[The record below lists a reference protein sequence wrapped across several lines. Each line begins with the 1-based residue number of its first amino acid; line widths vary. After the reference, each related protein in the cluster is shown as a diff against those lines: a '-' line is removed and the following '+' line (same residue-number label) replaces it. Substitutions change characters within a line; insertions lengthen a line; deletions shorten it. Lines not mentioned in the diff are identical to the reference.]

1 MMEVDDEQSPNSGSP
16 DSSRSESPATASTPS
31 PMIEVEETVTILPPH
46 KAKNGKQKVSTKSR
60 DVRPVPDIIKPRAYQ
75 REMLEQS
82 LKRNIIVAMDTG
94 SGKTQVAVL
103 RIQAELER
111 CSPDKLVWF
120 LGNTVGLVEQ
130 QYNVI
135 KGQMPSV
142 PMRSLTGQFNID
154 TWSPSIWP
162 QILEG
167 TRIIVSTFSI
177 LRDALDHAFVT
188 MDMLAL
194 IVFDEVHNCVKNNP
208 GRKIMIN
215 FYHRHKNAGLPVPA
229 ILGLTASPIISSDL
243 KEIEKLEN
251 TMDAICV
258 TPTIHREQLL
268 KHINKPHL
276 VRSLYE
282 VTKIPPR
289 TPLMQQLQ
297 SEYSNMDIAKDPEVL
312 KLKALVANDEKKRE
326 KLMDVIMKHDTFS
339 QQQIKGLWNKSREIL
354 AELGSWAADYYIS
367 QMIKNFL
374 GRIDEPS
381 TFTDAWSNEDRTY
394 LAGHLRRIN
403 IGVSDNSPPTE
414 QTVSH
419 KTSRLIHELLE
430 AKNDAVGI
438 IFVKERTAVHT
449 LCKLLNNYPPI
460 KDRYKV
466 GAIVGSSSYGLQKQ
480 KVYEYPI
487 GAENVLEEFR
497 SGAIDLL
504 VATSVL
510 EEGIDVPACNLVVSF
525 DEIATLKSFI
535 QRRGRA
541 RKQESKMIALMS
553 SGADT
558 RAWEDLEIGM
568 KERYEDDQRELDRL
582 DKQAWA
588 EDIDSTCY
596 IVKST
601 GARLDLH
608 NARQHLDR
616 FCRVVFRSDYV
627 NQLPEY
633 VFHKEETPYGGPILG
648 ATATLP
654 GGLPLNLRTF
664 KSACGWKSERN
675 AIRDAAFQAY
685 VALYEAGLVTDNL
698 APLNA
703 KSETVEEKIDLIT
716 EPLFDPWVQIAQ
728 RWKSDCDKQAYLFD
742 FTDDEFL
749 RPCLFWIILPALIDL
764 PRNITLYPGNG
775 SKWSIVCRS
784 VDEIPN
790 EVSSNEPDI
799 TSALLAMNFQY
810 RWDVDDREHVIKMF
824 LESTSISAPPH
835 VTRDSMAA
843 YPFRGAGEEQAKK
856 HRVLVRDQKNKPF
869 HYVRTIPSKPKI
881 RDVQH
886 PFYEY
891 EKAEEH
897 EEYLVLETWGTR
909 KDLLHDLRD
918 VQPKS
923 STTPYEYVLPI
934 SRARVDK
941 VGRRVVKCGLFI
953 PHIIHELEVHL
964 IASELSSTL
973 LKPVGIENL
982 QLVLEAIS
990 SPSACEPV
998 DYQRLEFLGD
1008 SILKFCTVT
1017 QAYSEHPSWPEGLL
1031 NHFKDRLVSNERL
1044 QRVCIEKGLSKFILS
1059 KSFTALRWRPRYLD
1073 DIPKGILPPRPAP
1086 TRGSKTLA
1094 DVVEA
1099 LIGASYHDGGM
1110 TKALKCISIF
1120 LGDRCNWHQEGVA
1133 RDILFAAAPSD
1144 VKLPSILEPLED
1156 LIKYTFKKKSL
1167 LIEAVTHASYATTMQ
1182 ERSYEQLEFLGDA
1195 VLDYIVVT
1203 KMFQHDPPIPTGRL
1217 HMIKTTIV
1225 NGEFLG
1231 FVNLINSIQRE
1242 DLEVERVELNG
1253 KPTIETT
1260 ALPLW
1265 KLTTKTTALPL
1276 WKFMRFN
1283 SSEMASAMVKTE
1295 ERFESMRQELVT
1307 ALWGDGHVPSGDGP
1321 YPWVLLA
1328 RLQPPKFYSDMF
1340 EALLGAVWVDSG
1352 SIEECTRVLERF
1364 QVMDYLKFVMEKDIH
1379 VQHPKEQ
1386 LSKLAIATKVKYT
1399 TTEIEEPE
1407 PLWSCELTIGERLVA
1422 EVEGSLNK
1430 VEAMAKAAEKA
1441 IRLLTGAMNAERASL
1456 RDDLAQ
1462 KQDEVSA
1469 DTSPEKESADHPME
1483 GTLTD
1488 NPEDKDPAVPPKREN
1503 KTKSLTEPPKNEKP
1517 KHLAAHPK
1525 EVGSAHGHIEE
1536 DLIDFSEDEM
1546 SVDGL
1551 KEVDLGY
1558 DSMEEDL
1565 IGFSD
1570 DETLDDRPS
1579 KKRPVDV
1586 SEDHEIADL
1595 PEKKKFKKF

>member
-1 MMEVDDEQSPNSGSP
+1 MMEVDEEQSPDSGSA
-16 DSSRSESPATASTPS
+16 DSSRSETPATASTPS
-31 PMIEVEETVTILPPH
+31 PVIEVEETVSILSTA
-46 KAKNGKQKVSTKSR
+46 KAKTGKQKASSKSKY
-60 DVRPVPDIIKPRAYQ
+60 VPLVPNIIKPRAYQ

-82 LKRNIIVAMDTG
+82 LRRNVIVAMDTG

-120 LGNTVGLVEQ
+120 LGKTVGLVEQ

-135 KGQMPSV
+135 QGQMPSV
-142 PMRSLTGQFNID
+142 PMRLLTGQLNID
-154 TWSPSIWP
+154 AWSPGVWP

-208 GRKIMIN
+208 GRKIMMN
-215 FYHRHKNAGLPVPA
+215 FYHRHKNAGMPVPA

-251 TMDAICV
+251 TMDAICA

-276 VRSLYE
+276 VRSLYD

-297 SEYSNMDIAKDPEVL
+297 SEYSNMDIAKDPEVI
-312 KLKALVANDEKKRE
+312 KLKALAANDEKKRE
-326 KLMDVIMKHDTFS
+326 RLMNLIMKHDTFS

-354 AELGSWAADYYIS
+354 AELGSWAANYYIS

-374 GRIDEPS
+374 GRIDDNIN
-381 TFTDAWSNEDRTY
+381 FTDAWSNEDRTY

-403 IGVSDNSPPTE
+403 IGVVDNSPPTE
-414 QTVSH
+414 QTISQ

-430 AKNDAVGI
+430 VNNDVVGI
-438 IFVKERTAVHT
+438 IFVKERTAAHT

-460 KDRYKV
+460 RDRYKV
-466 GAIVGSSSYGLQKQ
+466 GAIVGASSYGLQKQ

-487 GAENVLEEFR
+487 DSDKVLEDFR

-541 RKQESKMIALMS
+541 RMPESKMIALLS
-553 SGADT
+553 SSADT
-558 RAWEDLEIGM
+558 RAWEDLEVGM

-588 EDIDSTCY
+588 EDIDSTYY
-596 IVKST
+596 IVKNT
-601 GARLDLH
+601 GARLDLE

-616 FCRVVFRSDYV
+616 FCQVVFRTDYIT
-627 NQLPEY
+627 QLPEY
-633 VFHKEETPYGGPILG
+633 VFHKEETPYGGPILR
-648 ATATLP
+648 ATVTLP

-703 KSETVEEKIDLIT
+703 KSEKVEEKIDLIP

-728 RWKSDCDKQAYLFD
+728 RWKSDCDKQYYLFE
-742 FTDDEFL
+742 FTDEEFH
-749 RPCLFWIILPALIDL
+749 RPCLFGVILPALVDL
-764 PRNITLYPGNG
+764 PRNITLYPGSG
-775 SKWSIVCRS
+775 SKWSIVWSS
-784 VDEIPN
+784 VDDIPD
-790 EVSSNEPDI
+790 EVSSNERDI
-799 TSALLAMNFQY
+799 TSALLAMNFQH
-810 RWDVDDREHVIKMF
+810 RWNVEDREHVIKMT
-824 LESTSISAPPH
+824 LESTSIFPAPH

-856 HRVLVRDQKNKPF
+856 HRVLVRDQKNRPF
-869 HYVRTIPSKPKI
+869 HYVRMIPSKPKYL
-881 RDVQH
+881 DVQH

-891 EKAEEH
+891 EEAEEH
-897 EEYLVLETWGTR
+897 EEYLVLEKWGTR
-909 KDLLHDLRD
+909 NDLLHDLKD

-923 STTPYEYVLPI
+923 STKPYEYVLPI
-934 SRARVDK
+934 SHARVDK

-953 PHIIHELEVHL
+953 PHITHELEVHL

-998 DYQRLEFLGD
+998 NYQRLELLGD
-1008 SILKFCTVT
+1008 SILKFCAVT

-1044 QRVCIEKGLSKFILS
+1044 QRVCLEKGLSKFILS
-1059 KSFTALRWRPRYLD
+1059 KSFTALKWRPLYLD
-1073 DIPKGILPPRPAP
+1073 DVSKEKFRPRPAP

-1099 LIGASYHDGGM
+1099 LIGASYQDGGM
-1110 TKALKCISIF
+1110 TKALKCISVF
-1120 LGDRCNWHQEGVA
+1120 LGDKCNWHQEGVA

-1144 VKLPSILEPLED
+1144 VKLPSIIGPLED
-1156 LIKYTFKKKSL
+1156 LIKYTFRKKSL
-1167 LIEAVTHASYATTMQ
+1167 LLEAVTHPSYATIMQ

-1217 HMIKTTIV
+1217 HMIKTAIV
-1225 NGEFLG
+1225 NGDFLS
-1231 FVNLINSIQRE
+1231 FVNLTNSIERK
-1242 DLEVERVELNG
+1242 DLEVVTNSEPTTEATGDLEVKPEGKLVEL
-1253 KPTIETT
+1253 I
-1260 ALPLW
+1260 
-1265 KLTTKTTALPL
+1265 TKTTRLPL

-1283 SSEMASAMVKTE
+1283 SSEMVNAMVKTE
-1295 ERFESMRQELVT
+1295 ERFESMRSELDT
-1307 ALWGDGHVPSGDGP
+1307 ALWGGDY

-1340 EALLGAVWVDSG
+1340 EAIIGAVWVDSG
-1352 SIEECTRVLERF
+1352 SIEECTRVLESFRI
-1364 QVMDYLKFVMEKDIH
+1364 MEYLNLVMEKDIH

-1386 LSKLAIATKVKYT
+1386 LSKFALASKMKYT
-1399 TTEIEEPE
+1399 TTQIEEPE
-1407 PLWSCELTIGERLVA
+1407 PRWSCELTIGERLVA

-1441 IRLLTGAMNAERASL
+1441 IRLLTGEMN
-1456 RDDLAQ
+1456 RDDLAH

-1469 DTSPEKESADHPME
+1469 GTSPEKSIDHAME
-1483 GTLTD
+1483 GTLTE
-1488 NPEDKDPAVPPKREN
+1488 NSEDKDLVVGPKKES
-1503 KTKSLTEPPKNEKP
+1503 KTKSLVRPPKNENTKQ
-1517 KHLAAHPK
+1517 LATHPK
-1525 EVGSAHGHIEE
+1525 EVGLAHGPIEE

-1546 SVDGL
+1546 SVDRP
-1551 KEVDLGY
+1551 KEADLGY
-1558 DSMEEDL
+1558 HPMEEDL

-1570 DETLDDRPS
+1570 DGTSNDRPS

-1586 SEDHEIADL
+1586 SEDHEMADL
-1595 PEKKKFKKF
+1595 SEKKKFKKF

>member
-1 MMEVDDEQSPNSGSP
+1 MMEVDEEQSPNSGSA
-16 DSSRSESPATASTPS
+16 DSSRSESPAITSTPP
-31 PMIEVEETVTILPPH
+31 PMIVVEETVTIPPTDMAQNDKR
-46 KAKNGKQKVSTKSR
+46 KASNKSKDLR
-60 DVRPVPDIIKPRAYQ
+60 LVPNIIKPRAYQ
-75 REMLEQS
+75 REMLEQT
-82 LKRNIIVAMDTG
+82 LRRNAIIAMDTG

-111 CSPDKLVWF
+111 SSPDKLVWF
-120 LGNTVGLVEQ
+120 LGNTLGLVDQ

-142 PMRSLTGQFNID
+142 RMRLLTGQLNID
-154 TWSPSIWP
+154 TWNPEVWTR
-162 QILEG
+162 ILEG
-167 TRIIVSTFSI
+167 TRIIVSTFSV

-208 GRKIMIN
+208 GRKIMMN
-215 FYHRHKNAGLPVPA
+215 FYHRHKNAGMPVPA

-243 KEIEKLEN
+243 KEIEKLEI

-258 TPTIHREQLL
+258 TPTIHRQQLL
-268 KHINKPHL
+268 KHVNKPQL
-276 VRSLYE
+276 VCLLYD

-297 SEYSNMDIAKDPEVL
+297 SEYSNMEIAKDPEVL
-312 KLKALVANDEKKRE
+312 KLKALVADDEKKRE
-326 KLMDVIMKHDTFS
+326 KLMNMIMKHDTFS

-354 AELGSWAADYYIS
+354 VELGSWAVDYYIS

-374 GRIDEPS
+374 GRIDANR

-394 LAGHLRRIN
+394 LAGHLRRLN
-403 IGVSDNSPPTE
+403 ISVVGNSPPTD

-430 AKNDAVGI
+430 AKNKVVGI
-438 IFVKERTAVHT
+438 IFVKERTAAHT
-449 LCKLLNNYPPI
+449 LCELLNNFPPI
-460 KDRYKV
+460 QARYKV
-466 GAIVGSSSYGLQKQ
+466 GAIVGASSYGLQKQ
-480 KVYEYPI
+480 KVYEYPC
-487 GAENVLEEFR
+487 GGDQVLENFR

-541 RKQESKMIALMS
+541 RMPESKMIALLS
-553 SGADT
+553 SSADT
-558 RAWEDLEIGM
+558 RAWEELEKGM

-582 DKQAWA
+582 DTQARD
-588 EDIDSTCY
+588 EDIDSTYY
-596 IVKST
+596 IVKNT
-601 GARLDLH
+601 GARLDLD
-608 NARQHLDR
+608 NARQHLDH

-627 NQLPEY
+627 AQLPDY
-633 VFHKEETPYGGPILG
+633 VFHKEETPYGGPILR
-648 ATATLP
+648 ATLTLP
-654 GGLPLNLRTF
+654 AGLPLNLRQFT
-664 KSACGWKSERN
+664 SACGWKTERN
-675 AIRDAAFQAY
+675 AMKDAAFQAY

-698 APLNA
+698 VPLNA
-703 KSETVEEKIDLIT
+703 KSEKVEEKTDLIP

-742 FTDDEFL
+742 FTDDEFQ
-749 RPCLFWIILPALIDL
+749 RPCLFWVILPALIDL
-764 PRNITLYPGNG
+764 PRDITLYPGSG

-784 VDEIPN
+784 VDEIPDK
-790 EVSSNEPDI
+790 VSSNERDI
-799 TSALLAMNFQY
+799 TSALLAMNFKH
-810 RWDVDDREHVIKMF
+810 RWTVEDREHVIKMF
-824 LESTSISAPPH
+824 LESTSIFPARH
-835 VTRDSMAA
+835 VTQDDMGA
-843 YPFRGAGEEQAKK
+843 YPFLGVGVEQAKK
-856 HRVLVRDQKNKPF
+856 HRVLVRDQLNKPY
-869 HYVRTIPSKPKI
+869 HYVRTISSRPNVE
-881 RDVQH
+881 DVQSLFV
-886 PFYEY
+886 PASLWNETP
-891 EKAEEH
+891 E
-897 EEYLVLETWGTR
+897 EEYLVLEKWR
-909 KDLLHDLRD
+909 IRADLLHEVKG
-918 VQPKS
+918 VQSKS
-923 STTPYEYVLPI
+923 STKPYEYVLPI
-934 SRARVDK
+934 SYARVDN

-964 IASELSSTL
+964 IASELSNTL
-973 LKPVGIENL
+973 LKPVGIGNL

-998 DYQRLEFLGD
+998 DYQRLELLGD
-1008 SILKFCTVT
+1008 SILKFFAVT
-1017 QAYSEHPSWPEGLL
+1017 QAYSEHPTWPEGLL

-1044 QRVCIEKGLSKFILS
+1044 QQVCVEKGLSKFILS

-1073 DIPKGILPPRPAP
+1073 DILKEELPPRPAP

-1099 LIGASYHDGGM
+1099 LIGASYQDGGM
-1110 TKALKCISIF
+1110 TKALKCISVF
-1120 LGDRCNWHQEGVA
+1120 LGDKCNWHQEGVA

-1156 LIKYTFKKKSL
+1156 LLKYTFKKKSL
-1167 LIEAVTHASYATTMQ
+1167 LIEAVTHPSYATTMQ

-1217 HMIKTTIV
+1217 HMIKTAIV
-1225 NGEFLG
+1225 NGEFLSY
-1231 FVNLINSIQRE
+1231 VNLVNSIQRE
-1242 DLEVERVELNG
+1242 DLEVELVEPKG
-1253 KPTIETT
+1253 EHTTETT
-1260 ALPLW
+1260 APPLL
-1265 KLTTKTTALPL
+1265 KFTTKTTALPL

-1283 SSEMASAMVKTE
+1283 SSEMANAMVKTE
-1295 ERFESMRQELVT
+1295 ERFESMRQQLDVAFKE
-1307 ALWGDGHVPSGDGP
+1307 GGH

-1340 EALLGAVWVDSG
+1340 EAILGAIWVDSG
-1352 SIEECTRVLERF
+1352 SIEECTRVLDRF
-1364 QVMDYLKFVMEKDIH
+1364 QVMDYLKSVMEKNIH

-1386 LSKLAIATKVKYT
+1386 LSKFAFATKMKYT
-1399 TTEIEEPE
+1399 TTEIKNPV
-1407 PLWSCELTIGERLVA
+1407 PQWSCGLTIGERLVA

-1441 IRLLTGAMNAERASL
+1441 IRVLTGEMNEGDQEQASL

-1462 KQDEVSA
+1462 KQGEVSA
-1469 DTSPEKESADHPME
+1469 DTSPEKEPTDHPME

-1488 NPEDKDPAVPPKREN
+1488 NPEDKDPVVPPKREN
-1503 KTKSLTEPPKNEKP
+1503 KTKSLIEPLENEKP
-1517 KHLAAHPK
+1517 KNLATHPK
-1525 EVGSAHGHIEE
+1525 EVVLAHGRIEE
-1536 DLIDFSEDEM
+1536 DLIDFSEDET
-1546 SVDGL
+1546 SVDGP

-1558 DSMEEDL
+1558 HPMEEDL

-1570 DETLDDRPS
+1570 DEMLDARPS

-1595 PEKKKFKKF
+1595 PDKKKFKKF

>member
-1 MMEVDDEQSPNSGSP
+1 MMEVDEEQSPNSGSA

-31 PMIEVEETVTILPPH
+31 PMIEVEERVIILPTD
-46 KAKNGKQKVSTKSR
+46 KAQNGKQKASKKSK
-60 DVRPVPDIIKPRAYQ
+60 DVPRVPDIIKPRAYQ

-82 LKRNIIVAMDTG
+82 LRRNVIVAMDTG

-142 PMRSLTGQFNID
+142 PMRLLTGQLNID
-154 TWSPSIWP
+154 AWSPGVWP

-208 GRKIMIN
+208 GRMIMMN
-215 FYHRHKNAGLPVPA
+215 FYHRHKNAGMPVPA

-276 VRSLYE
+276 VRSLYD

-312 KLKALVANDEKKRE
+312 KLKALVANDEKNRE
-326 KLMDVIMKHDTFS
+326 KLLNVIMKHDTFS

-374 GRIDEPS
+374 GRIDKNI

-403 IGVSDNSPPTE
+403 IGVVDNLPPTE

-430 AKNDAVGI
+430 AKNAVVGI
-438 IFVKERTAVHT
+438 IFVKERTAAHT

-460 KDRYKV
+460 RDRYKV
-466 GAIVGSSSYGLQKQ
+466 GAIVGASSYGLQKQ

-487 GAENVLEEFR
+487 DSDKVLEDFR

-541 RKQESKMIALMS
+541 RMPESKMIALLS
-553 SGADT
+553 SSADT

-582 DKQAWA
+582 NKQAWA
-588 EDIDSTCY
+588 EDIDSTYY

-601 GARLDLH
+601 GARIDLH

-616 FCRVVFRSDYV
+616 FCRIVFRSDYIT
-627 NQLPEY
+627 QLPES
-633 VFHKEETPYGGPILG
+633 VFHKEETPYGGPILR
-648 ATATLP
+648 ATLTLP

-698 APLNA
+698 APINA
-703 KSETVEEKIDLIT
+703 KSEKVEEKTDLIP
-716 EPLFDPWVQIAQ
+716 EPLFDPWIQIAQ
-728 RWKSDCDKQAYLFD
+728 RWKSDCDKQVYLFD
-742 FTDDEFL
+742 FTDDEFD
-749 RPCLFWIILPALIDL
+749 RPCPFYVILPALIDL

-784 VDEIPN
+784 VDDIPD
-790 EVSSNEPDI
+790 EVSSNDPDI

-810 RWDVDDREHVIKMF
+810 RWTVEDREHVIKMS
-824 LESTSISAPPH
+824 LESTSIFPAPH

-856 HRVLVRDQKNKPF
+856 HRVLVRDQLNKPF
-869 HYVRTIPSKPKI
+869 HYVRTIPSKPGKG
-881 RDVQH
+881 DVHH

-891 EKAEEH
+891 EQAEEH
-897 EEYLVLETWGTR
+897 EEYLVLETWGAR
-909 KDLLHDLRD
+909 NDLLHVLKD

-923 STTPYEYVLPI
+923 STKPYEYVLPI
-934 SRARVDK
+934 SHARVDK

-998 DYQRLEFLGD
+998 DYQRLELLGD
-1008 SILKFCTVT
+1008 SILKFCAVT
-1017 QAYSEHPSWPEGLL
+1017 QAYSEHPTWPEGLL
-1031 NHFKDRLVSNERL
+1031 NYFKDRLVSNERL
-1044 QRVCIEKGLSKFILS
+1044 QLVCLEKGLSKFILS
-1059 KSFTALRWRPRYLD
+1059 KSFTALKWRPLYLD
-1073 DIPKGILPPRPAP
+1073 DIPKENSPPRPAP

-1099 LIGASYHDGGM
+1099 LIGASYQDGGM
-1110 TKALKCISIF
+1110 TKALKCISVF
-1120 LGDRCNWHQEGVA
+1120 LGDKCNWHQEGVA

-1217 HMIKTTIV
+1217 HMIKTAIV
-1225 NGEFLG
+1225 NGEFLS
-1231 FVNLINSIQRE
+1231 FVNLVNSIQRE
-1242 DLEVERVELNG
+1242 DLEVDTNG
-1253 KPTIETT
+1253 KLE
-1260 ALPLW
+1260 
-1265 KLTTKTTALPL
+1265 TKTTALPL

-1283 SSEMASAMVKTE
+1283 SSEMANAMVKTE

-1307 ALWGDGHVPSGDGP
+1307 ALWGDGHEPSGDGH

-1340 EALLGAVWVDSG
+1340 EAILGAVWVDSG

-1364 QVMDYLKFVMEKDIH
+1364 QVMKYLEFIMKNHIH

-1386 LSKLAIATKVKYT
+1386 LSKFAFATKMKYT

-1407 PLWSCELTIGERLVA
+1407 PRWSCELTIGERLVA

-1441 IRLLTGAMNAERASL
+1441 IRLLTGEMNAERASL

-1469 DTSPEKESADHPME
+1469 DTLPEKESTDHPME

-1488 NPEDKDPAVPPKREN
+1488 NSEDKHPVVPPKRED
-1503 KTKSLTEPPKNEKP
+1503 KTKSLVKPPKNEKP
-1517 KHLAAHPK
+1517 KHLAGHPK
-1525 EVGSAHGHIEE
+1525 EVVLAHGSIEE
-1536 DLIDFSEDEM
+1536 DLIEFSEDEM
-1546 SVDGL
+1546 SVDSP

-1558 DSMEEDL
+1558 HSMEEDL

-1570 DETLDDRPS
+1570 DETLDGRPS

-1586 SEDHEIADL
+1586 SEGHEITDL

>member
-1 MMEVDDEQSPNSGSP
+1 MEVDEEQSPNSGSA

-31 PMIEVEETVTILPPH
+31 PMIEVEETMTILPTD
-46 KAKNGKQKVSTKSR
+46 KAQNGKQKASNTSK
-60 DVRPVPDIIKPRAYQ
+60 DVPLVPDIIKPRAYQ

-82 LKRNIIVAMDTG
+82 LKRNAIVAMDTG

-103 RIQAELER
+103 RIQAELDR
-111 CSPDKLVWF
+111 SSPDKLMWF
-120 LGNTVGLVEQ
+120 LGNTVSLCEQ

-142 PMRSLTGQFNID
+142 PMRLLTGPLNID
-154 TWSPSIWP
+154 AWSPEVWP
-162 QILEG
+162 QILKG
-167 TRIIVSTFSI
+167 TRIVVSTFSI
-177 LRDALDHAFVT
+177 LREALDHAFVT

-194 IVFDEVHNCVKNNP
+194 IVFDEVHNCVKNSC
-208 GRKIMIN
+208 GRKIMMN
-215 FYHRHKNAGLPVPA
+215 FYHRHKNAGMPVPA

-268 KHINKPHL
+268 KQVNKPHL
-276 VRSLYE
+276 VFSLYDI
-282 VTKIPPR
+282 TKIPSR

-297 SEYSNMDIAKDPEVL
+297 SEYSNMEIAKDPGVL

-326 KLMDVIMKHDTFS
+326 RLMNVIMKHDTFS

-354 AELGSWAADYYIS
+354 AELGSWAVDYYIS

-374 GRIDEPS
+374 GRIDAHS

-403 IGVSDNSPPTE
+403 IGVVDNSPPTE

-419 KTSRLIHELLE
+419 KTGRLIHELLE
-430 AKNDAVGI
+430 AENKVVGI
-438 IFVKERTAVHT
+438 IFVKERTAAHT
-449 LCKLLNNYPPI
+449 LCQLLNNYPPI
-460 KDRYKV
+460 RDRYKV
-466 GAIVGSSSYGLQKQ
+466 GAIVGASSYGLQKQ
-480 KVYEYPI
+480 KVYEYPSDP
-487 GAENVLEEFR
+487 GHPVLEDFR

-541 RKQESKMIALMS
+541 RMQESKMIALLS
-553 SGADT
+553 SSADT
-558 RAWEDLEIGM
+558 RAWEELEKCM
-568 KERYEDDQRELDRL
+568 KERYEDDQRELARL
-582 DKQAWA
+582 DEQAQA
-588 EDIDSTCY
+588 EDIDSTYY
-596 IVKST
+596 IVKNT
-601 GARLDLH
+601 GARLDLD
-608 NARQHLDR
+608 NARQHLDH

-627 NQLPEY
+627 GQLPDY
-633 VFHKEETPYGGPILG
+633 VFHKEETPYGGPILR
-648 ATATLP
+648 ATLTLP
-654 GGLPLNLRTF
+654 GGLPLNLRKFT
-664 KSACGWKSERN
+664 SACGWKTERN
-675 AIRDAAFQAY
+675 AMKDAAFQAY

-698 APLNA
+698 VPLNA
-703 KSETVEEKIDLIT
+703 KSEKVEEKTDLIP

-728 RWKSDCDKQAYLFD
+728 RWKSDCDKQLYLFD
-742 FTDDEFL
+742 FTDDEFH
-749 RPCLFWIILPALIDL
+749 RPCPFYIILPALIDL
-764 PRNITLYPGNG
+764 PRNITLYPGSG

-784 VDEIPN
+784 VDDIPD
-790 EVSSNEPDI
+790 EVSSNDPDI

-810 RWDVDDREHVIKMF
+810 RWKVEDREHVIKMS
-824 LESTSISAPPH
+824 LESTSIFPAPH
-835 VTRDSMAA
+835 VSRDSMAA

-856 HRVLVRDQKNKPF
+856 HRVLVRDQQNKPF
-869 HYVRTIPSKPKI
+869 HYVRTIPSKPEAG
-881 RDVQH
+881 DVQR
-886 PFYEY
+886 PFYEFD
-891 EKAEEH
+891 KAEVD
-897 EEYLVLETWGTR
+897 EEYLVLERWGTR
-909 KDLLHDLRD
+909 NDLLHDSKD

-923 STTPYEYVLPI
+923 STKPYEYVLPI
-934 SRARVDK
+934 SYARVDK
-941 VGRRVVKCGLFI
+941 VGRRVVKCGRFI

-973 LKPVGIENL
+973 LKPVGIKNL

-990 SPSACEPV
+990 SPSACEPI
-998 DYQRLEFLGD
+998 DYQRLELLGD
-1008 SILKFCTVT
+1008 SILKFCAVS

-1044 QRVCIEKGLSKFILS
+1044 QLVCLEKGLSKFILT
-1059 KSFTALRWRPRYLD
+1059 KSFTALKWRPRYLD
-1073 DIPKGILPPRPAP
+1073 DIPKEKLPPRPAP

-1099 LIGASYHDGGM
+1099 LIGASYQDGGM
-1110 TKALKCISIF
+1110 TKALKCISVF

-1144 VKLPSILEPLED
+1144 IKLPCILEPLED

-1195 VLDYIVVT
+1195 VLDYIVVA

-1217 HMIKTTIV
+1217 HMIKTAIV
-1225 NGEFLG
+1225 NGEFLS
-1231 FVNLINSIQRE
+1231 FVNLVNSIQRE
-1242 DLEVERVELNG
+1242 DLEVETDG
-1253 KPTIETT
+1253 KLI
-1260 ALPLW
+1260 
-1265 KLTTKTTALPL
+1265 TKTTVLPL

-1283 SSEMASAMVKTE
+1283 SSEIANAMVKTE
-1295 ERFESMRQELVT
+1295 ERFESMRQKLVT
-1307 ALWGDGHVPSGDGP
+1307 ALWGDGHVPRGDGH

-1340 EALLGAVWVDSG
+1340 EAILGAVWVDSG
-1352 SIEECTRVLERF
+1352 STEECTRVLERF

-1386 LSKLAIATKVKYT
+1386 LSKFAFATKMKYT
-1399 TTEIEEPE
+1399 TTEIKEPE
-1407 PLWSCELTIGERLVA
+1407 PRWSCELTIGERLVA

-1430 VEAMAKAAEKA
+1430 VEAMTKAAEKA
-1441 IRLLTGAMNAERASL
+1441 IRLLTGEINA
-1456 RDDLAQ
+1456 
-1462 KQDEVSA
+1462 KQDKVSA
-1469 DTSPEKESADHPME
+1469 DTSPEKESTDHPME

-1488 NPEDKDPAVPPKREN
+1488 NPEDKDPVVPPKREN
-1503 KTKSLTEPPKNEKP
+1503 KMKSLVEPPNNEKR

-1525 EVGSAHGHIEE
+1525 EVVLAHGPVEE

-1546 SVDGL
+1546 LVDRP

-1558 DSMEEDL
+1558 HSMEEDL
-1565 IGFSD
+1565 IGFSE

-1595 PEKKKFKKF
+1595 PEKKRFKKF

>member
-1 MMEVDDEQSPNSGSP
+1 MMEVDEEHSPNSGSA

-31 PMIEVEETVTILPPH
+31 PMIEVKETVTILPTD
-46 KAKNGKQKVSTKSR
+46 KALNGKQKASNKSK
-60 DVRPVPDIIKPRAYQ
+60 DVPRVPDIIKPRAYQ

-82 LKRNIIVAMDTG
+82 LRRNVVVAMDTG

-111 CSPDKLVWF
+111 CSPDKIVWF
-120 LGNTVGLVEQ
+120 LGKTVGLVEQ

-142 PMRSLTGQFNID
+142 SMRLLTGQLNIE
-154 TWSPSIWP
+154 TWSPGVWP

-194 IVFDEVHNCVKNNP
+194 INNP
-208 GRKIMIN
+208 GRMVMMN
-215 FYHRHKNAGLPVPA
+215 FYHRHKNAGMPVPA

-276 VRSLYE
+276 VRSLYN

-312 KLKALVANDEKKRE
+312 KLKALVADDKKKRE
-326 KLMDVIMKHDTFS
+326 KLMNLIMKHDTFS

-354 AELGSWAADYYIS
+354 AELGTWAADHYIS

-374 GRIDEPS
+374 GRIDENI

-403 IGVSDNSPPTE
+403 IGVVDNSPPTE

-430 AKNDAVGI
+430 AENDVVGI
-438 IFVKERTAVHT
+438 IFVKERTAAHT

-460 KDRYKV
+460 RDRFKV
-466 GAIVGSSSYGLQKQ
+466 GAIVGASSYGLQKQ

-487 GAENVLEEFR
+487 DSDKVLEDFR

-541 RKQESKMIALMS
+541 RMPESKMIALLS
-553 SGADT
+553 SSADT
-558 RAWEDLEIGM
+558 RAWEDLEVGM

-582 DKQAWA
+582 NKQAWA
-588 EDIDSTCY
+588 EDIDSAYY

-616 FCRVVFRSDYV
+616 FCRVVFRSDYIT
-627 NQLPEY
+627 QLPEY
-633 VFHKEETPYGGPILG
+633 VFHKEDTPYGGPILR
-648 ATATLP
+648 ATVTLP

-698 APLNA
+698 APINA
-703 KSETVEEKIDLIT
+703 KSEKVEEKTDLIP
-716 EPLFDPWVQIAQ
+716 EPLFDPWIQIAQ
-728 RWKSDCDKQAYLFD
+728 RWKSDCDKQFYLFE
-742 FTDDEFL
+742 FTDDEFS
-749 RPCLFWIILPALIDL
+749 RPCLVGVILPALIDL
-764 PRNITLYPGNG
+764 PRNITLYPGSG
-775 SKWSIVCRS
+775 SKWSIVWSS
-784 VDEIPN
+784 VDDVPD
-790 EVSSNEPDI
+790 EVSSNDLDI
-799 TSALLAMNFQY
+799 TSALLAMNFQH
-810 RWDVDDREHVIKMF
+810 RWAVEDREHVIKMT
-824 LESTSISAPPH
+824 LESTSIFPAPR

-856 HRVLVRDQKNKPF
+856 HRVLVRDQENRPF
-869 HYVRTIPSKPKI
+869 HYVRTIPSKPNYL
-881 RDVQH
+881 DVQH

-897 EEYLVLETWGTR
+897 EEYLVLERWGTR
-909 KDLLHDLRD
+909 NDLLHRFKDA
-918 VQPKS
+918 QPKS
-923 STTPYEYVLPI
+923 STKPYEYVLPI
-934 SRARVDK
+934 SHARVDK

-998 DYQRLEFLGD
+998 DYQRLELLGD
-1008 SILKFCTVT
+1008 SILKFCAVT
-1017 QAYSEHPSWPEGLL
+1017 QAYSEHPTWPEGLL

-1044 QRVCIEKGLSKFILS
+1044 QRVCLEKGLSKFILS
-1059 KSFTALRWRPRYLD
+1059 KSFTALKWRPLYLD
-1073 DIPKGILPPRPAP
+1073 DIPKEKFPPRPAP

-1099 LIGASYHDGGM
+1099 LIGASYQDGGM
-1110 TKALKCISIF
+1110 TKALKCISVF
-1120 LGDRCNWHQEGVA
+1120 LGDKCNWHHEGVA

-1182 ERSYEQLEFLGDA
+1182 ERPYEQLEFLGDA

-1217 HMIKTTIV
+1217 HMIKTAIV
-1225 NGEFLG
+1225 NGEFLS
-1231 FVNLINSIQRE
+1231 FVNLVNSVQRE
-1242 DLEVERVELNG
+1242 DLEVNREGQL
-1253 KPTIETT
+1253 I
-1260 ALPLW
+1260 A
-1265 KLTTKTTALPL
+1265 KTTALPL

-1283 SSEMASAMVKTE
+1283 SSEMANAMVKTG
-1295 ERFESMRQELVT
+1295 ERFESMRQQLVT
-1307 ALWGDGHVPSGDGP
+1307 ALWGDGHEPSGDGP

-1340 EALLGAVWVDSG
+1340 EAILGAVWVDSG
-1352 SIEECTRVLERF
+1352 LIEECTRVLERF
-1364 QVMDYLKFVMEKDIH
+1364 QVMEYLEFVMKNDIH

-1386 LSKLAIATKVKYT
+1386 LSKFALATKMKYT
-1399 TTEIEEPE
+1399 TTEIKEPE
-1407 PLWSCELTIGERLVA
+1407 PQWSCELTIGERLVA

-1441 IRLLTGAMNAERASL
+1441 IRLLTGEMNAVDQQQDAM
-1456 RDDLAQ
+1456 
-1462 KQDEVSA
+1462 KQDKVSA
-1469 DTSPEKESADHPME
+1469 NTLPDKESTDHPME
-1483 GTLTD
+1483 GTLT
-1488 NPEDKDPAVPPKREN
+1488 NNAEDKDPVVPSKRES
-1503 KTKSLTEPPKNEKP
+1503 KTKLLIESSKNEKP
-1517 KHLAAHPK
+1517 KHLVAHPK
-1525 EVGSAHGHIEE
+1525 EVGLAHRPIEE

-1546 SVDGL
+1546 SVDRP
-1551 KEVDLGY
+1551 KEVDSGY
-1558 DSMEEDL
+1558 HSMEEDL

-1570 DETLDDRPS
+1570 DEMLNNRPS

-1586 SEDHEIADL
+1586 SEDPEIADH
-1595 PEKKKFKKF
+1595 PEKKKFKKL

>member
-1 MMEVDDEQSPNSGSP
+1 MLLKAKHYPQTFLRSLAFHQSLSYVKTASPKCTRIPQHLARPRLQHCYSVLPHDEKMMEVDEEQSPNSGSA
-16 DSSRSESPATASTPS
+16 DSSRPESPATASTPS
-31 PMIEVEETVTILPPH
+31 PMIEVEEKITILPTD
-46 KAKNGKQKVSTKSR
+46 KALNGKQKASNKSK
-60 DVRPVPDIIKPRAYQ
+60 DVPRVPDIIKPRAYQ

-82 LKRNIIVAMDTG
+82 LRRNVIVAMDTG

-103 RIQAELER
+103 RIQAEIDR
-111 CSPDKLVWF
+111 CSPSKLVWF
-120 LGNTVGLVEQ
+120 LGKTVGLVEQ

-142 PMRSLTGQFNID
+142 PMRLLTGQLNID
-154 TWSPSIWP
+154 AWSPGVWP

-194 IVFDEVHNCVKNNP
+194 IVVDEVHNCVKNNP
-208 GRKIMIN
+208 GRMIMMN
-215 FYHRHKNAGLPVPA
+215 FYHRHKNAGMPVPA

-251 TMDAICV
+251 TMDAVCV

-276 VRSLYE
+276 VRSLYN

-297 SEYSNMDIAKDPEVL
+297 SEYLNMDIAKDPEVL
-312 KLKALVANDEKKRE
+312 KLKALVADDEKKRE
-326 KLMDVIMKHDTFS
+326 KLMNLVMKHDTFS

-374 GRIDEPS
+374 VRIDGNI

-403 IGVSDNSPPTE
+403 IGVIDNSPPTE

-430 AKNDAVGI
+430 AKDDAVGI
-438 IFVKERTAVHT
+438 IFVKERTAAHT

-460 KDRYKV
+460 RDRYKV
-466 GAIVGSSSYGLQKQ
+466 GAIVGASSYGLQKQ

-487 GAENVLEEFR
+487 DTDKVLEDFR

-510 EEGIDVPACNLVVSF
+510 EEGIDIPACNLVVSF

-541 RKQESKMIALMS
+541 RMPESKMIALLS
-553 SGADT
+553 SSADT

-582 DKQAWA
+582 NKQAWA
-588 EDIDSTCY
+588 EDIDSTYY
-596 IVKST
+596 IVRST

-616 FCRVVFRSDYV
+616 FCRVVFRSDYIT
-627 NQLPEY
+627 QLPEY
-633 VFHKEETPYGGPILG
+633 VFHKEETPYGGPILR
-648 ATATLP
+648 ATVTLP
-654 GGLPLNLRTF
+654 GGLPLDLRTF

-698 APLNA
+698 APINA
-703 KSETVEEKIDLIT
+703 KSEKVEEKIDLIP
-716 EPLFDPWVQIAQ
+716 EPLFDPWIQIAQ
-728 RWKSDCDKQAYLFD
+728 RWKSDCDKQAYLFH
-742 FTDDEFL
+742 FTDDEFE
-749 RPCLFWIILPALIDL
+749 RPCPFYVILPALIDL

-775 SKWSIVCRS
+775 LEWSIVCCS
-784 VDEIPN
+784 VDDIPD
-790 EVSSNEPDI
+790 EVSSNDPDI

-810 RWDVDDREHVIKMF
+810 RWTVEDREHVIKMS
-824 LESTSISAPPH
+824 LESTSIFPPPH
-835 VTRDSMAA
+835 VTRDCMAA

-856 HRVLVRDQKNKPF
+856 HRVLVRDQLNKPF
-869 HYVRTIPSKPKI
+869 HYVRTIPSKPGKG
-881 RDVQH
+881 DVQH
-886 PFYEY
+886 PFYQY
-891 EKAEEH
+891 DDAEEH
-897 EEYLVLETWGTR
+897 EEYLVLETWGAR
-909 KDLLHDLRD
+909 NDLLHVLKD

-923 STTPYEYVLPI
+923 STKPYEYVLPI
-934 SRARVDK
+934 SQARVDK

-964 IASELSSTL
+964 IASELLSTL
-973 LKPVGIENL
+973 LKPIGIENL

-990 SPSACEPV
+990 SPSACEPI
-998 DYQRLEFLGD
+998 DYQRLELLGD
-1008 SILKFCTVT
+1008 SILKFCAVT
-1017 QAYSEHPSWPEGLL
+1017 QAYSEHPTWPEGLL
-1031 NHFKDRLVSNERL
+1031 NHFKDRLVSNARL
-1044 QRVCIEKGLSKFILS
+1044 QRVCLEKGLSKFILS
-1059 KSFTALRWRPRYLD
+1059 KSFTALRWRPLYLD
-1073 DIPKGILPPRPAP
+1073 DVHKEKFPPRPAP

-1099 LIGASYHDGGM
+1099 LIGASYQDGGM
-1110 TKALKCISIF
+1110 TKALKCISVF
-1120 LGDRCNWHQEGVA
+1120 LGDNCNWHQEGVA

-1156 LIKYTFKKKSL
+1156 LVKYTFKKKSL

-1203 KMFQHDPPIPTGRL
+1203 KMFQHDPPISTGRL
-1217 HMIKTTIV
+1217 HMIKTAIV
-1225 NGEFLG
+1225 NGEFLS

-1242 DLEVERVELNG
+1242 DLEVDTNG
-1253 KPTIETT
+1253 KLE
-1260 ALPLW
+1260 
-1265 KLTTKTTALPL
+1265 TKTTALPL
-1276 WKFMRFN
+1276 WKFVRFN
-1283 SSEMASAMVKTE
+1283 SSEMANAMVKTE
-1295 ERFESMRQELVT
+1295 ERFESMREELTT
-1307 ALWGDGHVPSGDGP
+1307 ALWSDGHEPSGDGP

-1340 EALLGAVWVDSG
+1340 EAILGAVWVDSG

-1364 QVMDYLKFVMEKDIH
+1364 QVMKYLEFVLKNDIH

-1386 LSKLAIATKVKYT
+1386 LSKFAFATKMKYT
-1399 TTEIEEPE
+1399 TTEIKEPE
-1407 PLWSCELTIGERLVA
+1407 PQWSCELTIGERLVA

-1430 VEAMAKAAEKA
+1430 VEAMAKAAEQA
-1441 IRLLTGAMNAERASL
+1441 IRLLTGEMNAVN
-1456 RDDLAQ
+1456 Q
-1462 KQDEVSA
+1462 QQDA
-1469 DTSPEKESADHPME
+1469 MDTS
-1483 GTLTD
+1483 
-1488 NPEDKDPAVPPKREN
+1488 
-1503 KTKSLTEPPKNEKP
+1503 
-1517 KHLAAHPK
+1517 
-1525 EVGSAHGHIEE
+1525 
-1536 DLIDFSEDEM
+1536 
-1546 SVDGL
+1546 
-1551 KEVDLGY
+1551 
-1558 DSMEEDL
+1558 
-1565 IGFSD
+1565 
-1570 DETLDDRPS
+1570 
-1579 KKRPVDV
+1579 
-1586 SEDHEIADL
+1586 
-1595 PEKKKFKKF
+1595 